1 MIDNVSGPIGRKKK
15 NKKIYEFLFNY
26 TASLLTSQNN
36 LGKKC
41 NYTYN
46 DLMKKSYCHL

>member
-1 MIDNVSGPIGRKKK
+1 MKNSYHILKPEMIDNVSGPIGRKKK

-36 LGKKC
+36 LGKK
-41 NYTYN
+41 
-46 DLMKKSYCHL
+46 M